1 VPSVLHVLPH
11 RGGGGE
17 SYIELLHR
25 MPTYEHRLATL
36 SPSRSPWRAMPSILL
51 RRRRIAS
58 QAATAD
64 LVHVHGDVAAAL
76 SRPLLERRPGVIT
89 THGLA
94 RLRRI
99 GPPLRRTFAAALRA
113 AVADAQA
120 TICTSELEREELVA
134 LLPLALHERLVVICN
149 GVPLPPA
156 PDRARRAATR
166 AELKVGDDEV
176 LFLFVGALE
185 PGKDPLAAIA
195 AAQAVR
201 ERGLPAVLALAGDG
215 PLAGSVAAAEGAA
228 VRPLGFRS
236 DVWRLLEAADA
247 FVLPSAREGLSFAL
261 VEAMA
266 SGLPAIVCD
275 GAGSPEAVGNTG
287 LVVPF
292 GDPRALA
299 GAFSRLT
306 VDRDLRARLGA
317 EARDRAA
324 GEFGMERFLERT
336 RAVYERVLEP

>member
-1 VPSVLHVLPH
+1 MLPH
-11 RGGGGE
+11 HGGGGE
-17 SYIELLHR
+17 SYIDLLHR
-25 MPTYEHRLATL
+25 IPGYEHRLAEL

-51 RRRRIAS
+51 RRRQIAG

-76 SRPLLERRPGVIT
+76 SRPLLGQRPGVIT

-94 RLRRI
+94 RLRRT
-99 GPPLRRTFAAALRA
+99 GPPLRRAFVAALRG
-113 AVADAQA
+113 AVARAQA

-134 LLPLALHERLVVICN
+134 LLPSALHERLVVIAN

-166 AELKVGDDEV
+166 AELNVGDDEA

-236 DVWRLLEAADA
+236 DVWRLLEAADV
-247 FVLPSAREGLSFAL
+247 FVLPSEREGLSFAL
-261 VEAMA
+261 LEAMA
-266 SGLPAIVCD
+266 SGLPTIACD
-275 GAGSPEAVGNTG
+275 GSGIAQAVGDAG
-287 LVVPF
+287 VVVPF
-292 GDPRALA
+292 GDSNALA
-299 GAFSRLT
+299 EACARLT
-306 VDRDLRARLGA
+306 VDSALRAGLSA
-317 EARDRAA
+317 KARDRAA
-324 GEFGMERFLERT
+324 GEFGIGRFLERT
-336 RAVYERVLEP
+336 RAVYERVLEL